1 MTAPSASAPSA
12 MVPSATVPFL
22 DLKAALAEIRPE
34 IDAAYGRVMDSGRY
48 IGGAELEAF
57 EARFAGL
64 AGVRHAFGV
73 GNGLDA
79 LAIALEALGV
89 GAGDE
94 VVVPSH
100 TFIATW
106 LAVTMVGATP
116 VAAEPADGR
125 FNVSAE
131 TVEQAITPRTRA
143 IMPVHLYGE
152 PVEMEPLVELA
163 AARGIPIVEDA
174 AQAHGA
180 LRNGRPCGSFGV
192 AAGFS
197 FYPGKNLGAFGDAG
211 AVVTDDDGLVDALQR
226 LRNYG
231 ALARYQH
238 ETTGRNSRLD
248 PLQAAFLSVRLDR
261 LGEWNARR
269 RRIAALYGE
278 MLEGVGDLVLPRTL
292 SGNEPVW
299 HLYVIRTGRRDALAA
314 ALAEA
319 GVETLVHYP
328 RPVYRFPPFAAAG
341 PGNATP
347 ADRLT
352 GEILSL
358 PIGPHMTDEQ
368 AERVIAAVTGFF
380 R

>member
-1 MTAPSASAPSA
+1 VSAPPA
-12 MVPSATVPFL
+12 EVPFL

-34 IDAAYGRVMDSGRY
+34 IDAAYARVMDSGRY
-48 IGGAELEAF
+48 IGGAEVEAF
-57 EARFAGL
+57 EARFATL
-64 AGVRHAFGV
+64 AGARHAFGV

-79 LAIALEALGV
+79 LAIALEALGI
-89 GAGDE
+89 GRGDE

-131 TVEQAITPRTRA
+131 TIEAAMTPRTRA
-143 IMPVHLYGE
+143 VMPVHLYGE
-152 PVEMEPLVELA
+152 PAEIEPILDLA
-163 AARGIPIVEDA
+163 AARGVAVVEDA

-180 LRNGRPCGSFGV
+180 LRNGRPCGSFGI

-211 AVVTDDDGLVDALQR
+211 AVTTNDDGLVEAMLR

-231 ALARYQH
+231 AIGRYQH

-248 PLQAAFLSVRLDR
+248 PLQAAFLSVRLER
-261 LGEWNARR
+261 LAEWNERR
-269 RRIAALYGE
+269 RRIAALYCE
-278 MLEGVGDLVLPRTL
+278 TLEGVGDLVLPRTL
-292 SGNEPVW
+292 PGNEPVW
-299 HLYVIRTGRRDALAA
+299 HLFVVRTGRRDALAA

-328 RPVYRFPPFAAAG
+328 RPVYRFPPFASAG

-358 PIGPHMTDEQ
+358 PIGPHVTDEQ
-368 AERVIAAVTGFF
+368 AERVIAAVRGVFG
-380 R
+380 

>member
-1 MTAPSASAPSA
+1 MSDMPSP
-12 MVPSATVPFL
+12 VPFL

-34 IDAAYGRVMDSGRY
+34 IDAAYARVMDSGRY
-48 IGGAELEAF
+48 IAGPEVDGF
-57 EARFAGL
+57 EAAFAEFC
-64 AGVRHAFGV
+64 GVRHALGV

-79 LAIALEALGV
+79 LAIALEAIGV
-89 GAGDE
+89 GPGDE
-94 VVVPSH
+94 VVVPAH

-106 LAVTMVGATP
+106 LAVSMVGATP

-125 FNVSAE
+125 YNLSAE
-131 TVEQAITPRTRA
+131 TVEPCLSPRTRA

-152 PVEMEPLVELA
+152 PVEMEPLMALA
-163 AARGIPIVEDA
+163 EARGIAVVEDA

-211 AVVTDDDGLVDALQR
+211 AVVSDDTGLVDRMRR

-231 ALARYQH
+231 SVARYEH

-248 PLQAAFLSVRLDR
+248 PLQAAFLSVRLAR
-261 LGEWNARR
+261 LAEWNARR
-269 RRIAALYGE
+269 ARIAALYGE
-278 MLEGVGDLVLPRTL
+278 ALDGVGDLLTPAVLA
-292 SGNEPVW
+292 GNEPVW
-299 HLYVIRTGRRDALAA
+299 HLYVVRTGRRDALADH
-314 ALAEA
+314 LAMA
-319 GVETLVHYP
+319 GIDTLIHYP
-328 RPVYRFPPFAAAG
+328 RPVYRFDPYAAHG

-352 GEILSL
+352 AEILSL
-358 PIGPHMTDEQ
+358 PIGPHLSDDD
-368 AERVIAAVTGFF
+368 ASRVVDAVRDFF
-380 R
+380 A